1 MKDVI
6 LMWRMNKGN
15 EGVNDIWSYPG
26 KKLLIVVLLDSQQ
39 NRNDRLDFFFVYLLH
54 GRLGRRALMGVPESD
69 MQDVL
74 SDGE

>member
-1 MKDVI
+1 MGSTREPSGS
-6 LMWRMNKGN
+6 LGPNPN
-15 EGVNDIWSYPG
+15 
-26 KKLLIVVLLDSQQ
+26 LDSQQ